1 VLDRLT
7 TRAAAEELD
16 TALDY
21 VTQHLANGG
30 IVLDIAKSLSGEL
43 KFPVSSA
50 TINRALGMESGDDN
64 AVQSALSSA
73 RKLGATASVE
83 EARQIADDVELD
95 KDHIAKAKLR
105 SEIRTWTAERFN
117 REQFGA
123 TKAQPVA
130 INIGTLHIDALRL
143 VNTDEDDSAP
153 RLAPAP
159 NDAVE
164 QAEVLAIEDA
174 INSEL
179 AEAIELDALLE

>member
-143 VNTDEDDSAP
+143 VNTDADTVP